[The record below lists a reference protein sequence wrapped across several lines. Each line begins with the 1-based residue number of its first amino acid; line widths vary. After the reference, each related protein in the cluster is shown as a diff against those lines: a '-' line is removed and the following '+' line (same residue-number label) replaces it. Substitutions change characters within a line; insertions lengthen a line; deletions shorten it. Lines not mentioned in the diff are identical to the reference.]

1 MQVNQLREA
10 FSADVN
16 RPFELKRGFPF
27 ESPSPSIGGLQPSP
41 PLEHLQQPILTRHES
56 LGHRAQIPYNPTPMT
71 PPISSTGLTFD
82 ESKDGL
88 LMSGMMGSSQQQNM
102 PMQTTP
108 ISIGQEWNPTPIFAY
123 VFSAL
128 KLGLMLTEMIAS
140 GITRLDRG
148 WIRVHRPI
156 FLCRN
161 SRLLCIPH
169 RLLLNQFT
177 PTTSSRRLIQRNQAC
192 QLCPDIRQR
201 HNCLPT
207 RLLQRLHSSPQAC
220 GETPLLAHTIPPETS
235 DAGIWKRTGRSRW
248 MIQFKRSGQ
257 GRPSMT

>member
-41 PLEHLQQPILTRHES
+41 PLEHLQLLTRHES

-71 PPISSTGLTFD
+71 PPISSAGLSFD

-88 LMSGMMGSSQQQNM
+88 LMSGMMGNGQQQNM

-108 ISIGQEWNPTPIFAY
+108 MSIGQEWNPTPIFAY
-123 VFSAL
+123 VYSAL
-128 KLGLMLTEMIAS
+128 KLKLMLTEMIAS
-140 GITRLDRG
+140 GIMHLGRG
-148 WIRVHRPI
+148 WIRVHQRI

-169 RLLLNQFT
+169 RLLLSHST
-177 PTTSSRRLIQRNQAC
+177 PSTSSRRLILRNQAC
-192 QLCPDIRQR
+192 QLCPGIRQR
-201 HNCLPT
+201 HNYLPT
-207 RLLQRLHSSPQAC
+207 RLLQRLPSSHQAC
-220 GETPLLAHTIPPETS
+220 GETPLLAPTIPQETS
-235 DAGIWKRTGRSRW
+235 DAGIWKRTGHSKW
-248 MIQFKRSGQ
+248 MIQF
-257 GRPSMT
+257 T